1 MECPDCSAELHI
13 EGDYPD
19 FTAYCDECDDY
30 VDAGVELLEEYL
42 AVQGDLAY
50 ERMRDREFE

>member
-30 VDAGVELLEEYL
+30 VDAGDLAEEYL
-42 AVQGDLAY
+42 AAQGDLIFDTL
-50 ERMRDREFE
+50 RDREFE